1 MMRKNKTSRVIT
13 LLFWLMFVVYL
24 YFLGSMILF
33 KGESPLEMLS
43 DSRVGPRRVN
53 LEPFYFMNDLTDI
66 NVVGNLL
73 LFIPLGMYLRILLK
87 RKWTGLFLMFVLSV
101 GFEATQFIFNIG
113 ALDVDDVILN
123 VTGGLFGM
131 IVMGILSLF
140 LKNKERLKTFMA
152 IATTMIGVPV
162 IIIYSLLKFANS

>member
-1 MMRKNKTSRVIT
+1 MRKNKTSRLIT

-24 YFLGSMILF
+24 YFLVSMILF

>member
-1 MMRKNKTSRVIT
+1 MRKNKTSRSIT
-13 LLFWLMFVVYL
+13 FLFWLMFVVYL
-24 YFLGSMILF
+24 YFLVSMILF
-33 KGESPLEMLS
+33 KGESPLEILS
-43 DSRVGPRRVN
+43 YARVGPRRVN

-73 LFIPLGMYLRILLK
+73 LFIPLGMYLSIILK
-87 RKWTGLFLMFVLSV
+87 RKWTGLCLMFVLSV

-123 VTGGLFGM
+123 VIGGGFGM

-152 IATTMIGVPV
+152 IATTLIGVPV

>member
-1 MMRKNKTSRVIT
+1 MRKNKTSRVIT

>member
-24 YFLGSMILF
+24 YFLVSMILF

-53 LEPFYFMNDLTDI
+53 LEPFYFMNDLTDS

-123 VTGGLFGM
+123 VIGGLFGM